1 MSTSLALRTERQP
14 RRESAGYLPR
24 RLRPSKG
31 PKWALITPAF
41 ITHEQ
46 AAEIKRAWRVAQRKE
61 TVVLANGFDVRR
73 LR

>member
-1 MSTSLALRTERQP
+1 MTALALRSDRQP
-14 RRESAGYLPR
+14 LRKSAGYRSR

-41 ITHEQ
+41 ITAEQ
-46 AAEIKRAWRVAQRKE
+46 AEEIKRTWRQVQRQE

-73 LR
+73 LRP